1 METAVCY
8 LCDVLLKAQL
18 TVEVY
23 AKISNNF
30 PGLDDVATDRQAEVR
45 AGNLAKV
52 GTAPEPGNL
61 CFRRIS
67 AFLNSS
73 GLPHERTR
81 CEKQ

>member
-30 PGLDDVATDRQAEVR
+30 TWLDDVATDRQAEV
-45 AGNLAKV
+45 
-52 GTAPEPGNL
+52 
-61 CFRRIS
+61 
-67 AFLNSS
+67 
-73 GLPHERTR
+73 
-81 CEKQ
+81 